1 MMVGRCVERVLRRSL
16 RGAQGDNNG
25 RQVVE
30 MTMDVKRIVVV
41 TVVCAVL
48 AAAVLMWVGAGHA
61 ATTLLV
67 HAGAGI
73 RPALD
78 ELGRMF
84 EEETGVR
91 VDYNYK
97 GSACLLPD
105 VCVSKKGDAYI
116 PGELYFI
123 QQAVDRELV
132 KPGYEVV
139 ASMTTVLIVQAGN
152 PKRIQSVRD
161 LGRAGVRLGLG
172 DPEAVAIGRAARE
185 CLVSAGVWEA
195 AKKNLVM
202 SAQNVTE
209 LSNSVKMKHIDAAIV
224 WDATAALY
232 NEKEMVTIAIDPA
245 YAVCSPVPA
254 GVLKFTKSPREAQ
267 AYIEFLASPEAL
279 KVFLRHGFGPPMKT
293 EKACKPGEK

>member
-1 MMVGRCVERVLRRSL
+1 MAGKA
-16 RGAQGDNNG
+16 GK
-25 RQVVE
+25 
-30 MTMDVKRIVVV
+30 MTMEVKRIIIV
-41 TVVCAVL
+41 TVVCALVT
-48 AAAVLMWVGAGHA
+48 AAVVIVVSGGQA

-78 ELGRMF
+78 ELGALF
-84 EEETGVR
+84 QKETGTR

-116 PGELYFI
+116 PGELYFM

-132 KPGYEVV
+132 KSGYKVV

-152 PKRIQSVRD
+152 PKQIESVRD
-161 LGRAGVRLGLG
+161 LGKPGIRLGLG
-172 DPEAVAIGRAARE
+172 DPQAVAIGRAARE
-185 CLVSAGVWEA
+185 CLVKAGVWKQAE
-195 AKKNLVM
+195 KNLVM

-209 LSNSVKMKHIDAAIV
+209 LSNSVKMKHIDASIV

-232 NEKEMVTIAIDPA
+232 NEKEMVTITIDPA
-245 YAVCSPVPA
+245 HAVCSPVPA
-254 GVLKFTKSPREAQ
+254 GALKFSKSPRDAQ
-267 AYIEFLASPEAL
+267 AYVEFLASPEAL
-279 KVFLRHGFGPPMKT
+279 KIFLKHGFGPPMKT
-293 EKACKPGEK
+293 DKACKTGER